1 MEKIKV
7 KIEKKEPGWEIT
19 PEGNSRRLPGGIY
32 MTTALNGRLSLFG
45 FSKGIGTWNFNAHG
59 IGRAW
64 VKSDE
69 FPLDY
74 FKRLCQAVCFIS
86 LGLTEFPEIEL
97 TSNAKKLLKIK

>member
-1 MEKIKV
+1 MEKIK
-7 KIEKKEPGWEIT
+7 T
-19 PEGNSRRLPGGIY
+19 NSIIVNVATVPRNADVFQV
-32 MTTALNGRLSLFG
+32 TALQGRLSLFS
-45 FSKGIGTWNFNAHG
+45 FFKGIETWNFNAHG

-69 FPLDY
+69 FPMDY

-97 TSNAKKLLKIK
+97 TSEAKKLLKIK